1 MFLSFFIISI
11 KVYTMLGLIKETSTF
26 DQSLYFQNLEI
37 IQQQIDFPAQQRKLK
52 LDQLQNLEYNDLVD
66 LFNAGFKDLDD
77 KGEDSLLNAI
87 NAQTTD
93 IKSKL
98 MRIYKFL
105 ND

>member
-11 KVYTMLGLIKETSTF
+11 KVYTMLGLIKETSIF

-37 IQQQIDFPAQQRKLK
+37 IQQQIDLPAQQRKLK

>member
-1 MFLSFFIISI
+1 
-11 KVYTMLGLIKETSTF
+11 MLGLIKETSIF
-26 DQSLYFQNLEI
+26 DRSLYFHNLEI
-37 IQQQIDFPAQQRKLK
+37 IQQQIDLPAQQRKLK

>member
-11 KVYTMLGLIKETSTF
+11 KVYTMLGLIKETSIF